1 MSLSKRDKAIIR
13 DLNRFRAMSLDDI
26 AELHFS
32 HLKRP
37 KNSANNVLKR
47 LVRDGKIKR
56 STAFQ
61 PYVYFGPD
69 TNLKENSTKISHFL
83 AIVQVY
89 KDILR
94 HGEIETFLV
103 EPKYGPKGLVEPDI
117 FCIFVSEYGKTP
129 FFIEVQNSVYSEKMM
144 QEKLKRYAALYESG
158 IIHREPWQD
167 SKPIFP
173 YILILTESRYA
184 LDENYPFRVWQAQ
197 SFSQFL
203 NALHSHSKPK
213 SQEVDALKSERI
225 NKTQPKQQAQQRQIQ
240 QPAPPKLGGNGVI
253 RWKIPQ

>member
-1 MSLSKRDKAIIR
+1 MSLSNRDKAIIR

-26 AELHFS
+26 AEIHFS

-37 KNSANNVLKR
+37 KNSANNVLNR
-47 LVRDGKIKR
+47 LFRDGKIKR

-69 TNLKENSTKISHFL
+69 ANLKKNSAKISHFL

-94 HGEIETFLV
+94 HGQAEAFLV

-117 FCIFVSEYGKTP
+117 FCMFVSEYGKSP
-129 FFIEVQNSVYSEKMM
+129 FFIEVQNSVYSEKTM
-144 QEKLKRYAALYESG
+144 QEKLKRYVALYESG
-158 IIHREPWQD
+158 IIQRELWQG

-173 YILILTESRYA
+173 YVLILTENRYA
-184 LDENYPFRVWQAQ
+184 LDDRYPFKVLQAQ
-197 SFSQFL
+197 SFSQL
-203 NALHSHSKPK
+203 IYTLHNPLKQK
-213 SQEVDALKSERI
+213 LQDFDALKSERT
-225 NKTQPKQQAQQRQIQ
+225 NETQPKQRVQQRQSE
-240 QPAPPKLGGNGVI
+240 QPASPKLGGNGVI
-253 RWKIPQ
+253 SWKMPQ

>member
-1 MSLSKRDKAIIR
+1 MSLSSRDKAIIR

-26 AELHFS
+26 AEIHFS

-37 KNSANNVLKR
+37 KNSANNVLNR
-47 LVRDGKIKR
+47 LFRDGKIKR

-69 TNLKENSTKISHFL
+69 ANLKKNSAKIGHFL

-94 HGEIETFLV
+94 HGQAETFLV
-103 EPKYGPKGLVEPDI
+103 EPKYGPKGFVEPDI
-117 FCIFVSEYGKTP
+117 FCIFVSEYGKSP
-129 FFIEVQNSVYSEKMM
+129 FFIEVQNSVYSENTMR
-144 QEKLKRYAALYESG
+144 EKLKRYVALYESG

-173 YILILTESRYA
+173 YVLILTESRYA
-184 LDENYPFRVWQAQ
+184 LDESYPFRVLQAQ
-197 SFSQFL
+197 SFSHFL
-203 NALHSHSKPK
+203 HTLQNSSKPK
-213 SQEVDALKSERI
+213 LQEENALKFERI
-225 NKTQPKQQAQQRQIQ
+225 NEPQPKQRVQQRQLQ

-253 RWKIPQ
+253 SWKVPH

>member
-1 MSLSKRDKAIIR
+1 MSLSSRDKAIIR

-26 AELHFS
+26 AEIHFS

-47 LVRDGKIKR
+47 LFRDGKIKR

-69 TNLKENSTKISHFL
+69 VNLKENSAKIGHFL

-94 HGEIETFLV
+94 HGDVETFLV
-103 EPKYGPKGLVEPDI
+103 EPKYGQKGMIEPDI
-117 FCIFVSEYGKTP
+117 FCMFVSEYGKSP
-129 FFIEVQNSVYSEKMM
+129 FFIEVQNSVYSENTMR
-144 QEKLKRYAALYESG
+144 EKLKRYVALYESG

-167 SKPIFP
+167 SKPVFP
-173 YILILTESRYA
+173 YVLILTESRYA
-184 LDENYPFRVWQAQ
+184 LDESYPFRVLQAQ

-203 NALHSHSKPK
+203 HILQNRSKPK
-213 SQEVDALKSERI
+213 SQEMDALKFERI
-225 NKTQPKQQAQQRQIQ
+225 NETQPKQRMQQRQPHQ
-240 QPAPPKLGGNGVI
+240 SAPPKLGGNGVI
-253 RWKIPQ
+253 SWKMPQ